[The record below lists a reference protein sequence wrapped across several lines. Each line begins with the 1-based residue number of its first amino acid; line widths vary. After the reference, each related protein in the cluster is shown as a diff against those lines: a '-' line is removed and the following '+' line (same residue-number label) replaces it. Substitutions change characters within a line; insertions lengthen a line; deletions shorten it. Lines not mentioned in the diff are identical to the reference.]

1 MNRRLLLKS
10 LLVFLFASLATSQPT
25 DLVISALVDGP
36 TFSLVEL
43 TACSYIP
50 DFYPY
55 EFTAH
60 SSTGGFN
67 GYYDDDFDPDVHTG
81 GFPAGSYIYLATHYG
96 PRFENPFT
104 TPPPI

>member
-1 MNRRLLLKS
+1 MNHRLLLQS
-10 LLVFLFASLATSQPT
+10 LLAFLFASLATSQPT

-55 EFTAH
+55 EFSAHFSTAH
-60 SSTGGFN
+60 FN
-67 GYYDDDFDPDVHTG
+67 GLFFIMMMISTQTTTLTD
-81 GFPAGSYIYLATHYG
+81 SLLART
-96 PRFENPFT
+96 F
-104 TPPPI
+104 IL